1 VTFNNTGGTPDLS
14 ERELVFTLM
23 DVAGNISNE
32 VKQSITMLPAQAT
45 YADTSAPQLGHA
57 SAGDA
62 VVNTTTSSNQTLP
75 KSAALTDGG
84 YVTVWAG
91 NQSGTYDVYGQ
102 RFDKTGARVGAEF
115 QANTYTANSQGA
127 AGTNDANLDVT
138 GLAGG
143 GYVVTWASDLQDG
156 GSWGVYARN
165 YDAQGHSAGAE
176 YRVNTTT
183 ASLQWV
189 PQTTGLTG
197 GGYVIVW
204 ASASQDGDGYG
215 VYAQRYNSAG
225 VAQGSEFRVN
235 VVTASDQGARAAG
248 EEGLSVTRLS
258 DGGFAVSWYSTTGGT
273 GDVYA
278 RLYNAD
284 GTARTGEFQVNT
296 YTTGWQWTPQ
306 TTVLANGQLLVT
318 WASEGQDGSGNGL
331 YGQRFDLTGA
341 ALGDEFIIN
350 TTVSGQQGNLFN
362 GRAHDVV
369 GLADGGWVATWYDS
383 AKDGSSGGIYMQR
396 FDANGT
402 MLGTETLVNSVTSG
416 DQRSPTVVALVD
428 GGYAISWASDAQ
440 DGWGYGVYQKVY
452 EANGLERQSR
462 PSNDILVN
470 SNTASDQFV
479 PKNVALADGGHVVVW
494 ASNHGGTYDVYGQ
507 RYDANGQKV
516 GVQFLVNSV
525 TTGTQ
530 GVLVAST
537 YVPQLD
543 VIGLSGGG
551 FVVTFAGDASSGVTG
566 SKDGNVWGVF
576 ARRYDATG
584 TTASAEE
591 RVNTYTTSDQLVP
604 QGASLADGGYV
615 IAWASNGQ
623 DTSGYGVY
631 AQRYNSEGVAQG
643 SEFRVNVTTSGNQG
657 SRDGENTYEESLSV
671 TGLKGGGFAVAWSS
685 ANEVYTRIY
694 DASGT
699 ALTSEFLVN
708 STTANTQWL
717 PQVAALASGGY
728 IVTWADSATD
738 GSGYGLYAQRLSA
751 SGQLVGSEFRINTT
765 TLDDQGGWVDGQ
777 DDRLHDVAGLAGGG
791 FVAVWCSEAQD
802 GAQGGM
808 YMQVYDAA
816 GNKVGAETRVNTVT
830 AGTQRHVNV
839 AALADGGYT
848 VAWDS
853 YNQDAT
859 NTWGVYQKSF
869 NADGSE
875 RVGNLWHVGG
885 AAVAVAPGLVGITL
899 DANTAMGGAVVEVS
913 NYKAGDELAFTAVGD
928 ITGAYDGAGT
938 LTLSG
943 AGTLAQYQTAL
954 RSVTF
959 NNTGGTP
966 DLSERELVF
975 TLADAAGNASQPIAV
990 LLSLFDVA
998 QYLTDSGT
1006 GSVSGGAGVDSLI
1019 GNATTSN
1026 LLAGAGDDFLFIA
1039 DASFSAINGGV
1050 GHDTLVFNGGTG
1062 FTLDLTT
1069 LAANAVQGIEAIH
1082 LGDSTSVNNSLTVNL
1097 ASLLNLSDTSN
1108 HLIVNGSAGDVVQ
1121 ISSAGTTW
1129 TDIATESM
1137 NGRTYEVYSNS
1148 ADSSVRL
1155 FIATQITQ
1163 TIIG

>member
-1 VTFNNTGGTPDLS
+1 
-14 ERELVFTLM
+14 
-23 DVAGNISNE
+23 
-32 VKQSITMLPAQAT
+32 
-45 YADTSAPQLGHA
+45 
-57 SAGDA
+57 
-62 VVNTTTSSNQTLP
+62 
-75 KSAALTDGG
+75 
-84 YVTVWAG
+84 
-91 NQSGTYDVYGQ
+91 
-102 RFDKTGARVGAEF
+102 
-115 QANTYTANSQGA
+115 
-127 AGTNDANLDVT
+127 
-138 GLAGG
+138 
-143 GYVVTWASDLQDG
+143 
-156 GSWGVYARN
+156 
-165 YDAQGHSAGAE
+165 
-176 YRVNTTT
+176 
-183 ASLQWV
+183 
-189 PQTTGLTG
+189 
-197 GGYVIVW
+197 
-204 ASASQDGDGYG
+204 
-215 VYAQRYNSAG
+215 
-225 VAQGSEFRVN
+225 
-235 VVTASDQGARAAG
+235 
-248 EEGLSVTRLS
+248 
-258 DGGFAVSWYSTTGGT
+258 
-273 GDVYA
+273 
-278 RLYNAD
+278 
-284 GTARTGEFQVNT
+284 
-296 YTTGWQWTPQ
+296 
-306 TTVLANGQLLVT
+306 
-318 WASEGQDGSGNGL
+318 
-331 YGQRFDLTGA
+331 
-341 ALGDEFIIN
+341 
-350 TTVSGQQGNLFN
+350 
-362 GRAHDVV
+362 
-369 GLADGGWVATWYDS
+369 
-383 AKDGSSGGIYMQR
+383 
-396 FDANGT
+396 
-402 MLGTETLVNSVTSG
+402 
-416 DQRSPTVVALVD
+416 
-428 GGYAISWASDAQ
+428 
-440 DGWGYGVYQKVY
+440 
-452 EANGLERQSR
+452 
-462 PSNDILVN
+462 
-470 SNTASDQFV
+470 V
-479 PKNVALADGGHVVVW
+479 PKNVALADGGPVVVW

-507 RYDANGQKV
+507 RYDANGLKV

-525 TTGTQ
+525 TTGVQ
-530 GVLVAST
+530 GYVAT
-537 YVPQLD
+537 GTGIPNLD

-551 FVVTFAGDASSGVTG
+551 FVVSFAGDASSGVTG
-566 SKDGNVWGVF
+566 SQDASGWGIY

-584 TTASAEE
+584 TALTTEQ
-591 RVNTYTTSDQLVP
+591 RVNTYTTSHQEVP

-631 AQRYNSEGVAQG
+631 AQRYNSAGVAQG

-657 SRDGENTYEESLSV
+657 SRAGDGNFEESLSV
-671 TGLKGGGFAVAWSS
+671 TGLKGGGFAVVWYSDQSGAGD
-685 ANEVYTRIY
+685 VYTRIY

-699 ALTSEFLVN
+699 AATGEILVN
-708 STTANTQWL
+708 STTTNWQWL

-728 IVTWADSATD
+728 IVTWVHDTD
-738 GSGYGLYAQRLSA
+738 GSGYGLFAQRLSA
-751 SGQLVGSEFRINTT
+751 SGQLVGSEVRINTT

-1006 GSVSGGAGVDSLI
+1006 GSVSGGSGVDSLI

-1062 FTLDLTT
+1062 FTLDLAS